1 MAQGNVL
8 GKLQSFNSS
17 AVFAHGALS
26 PRPLCEDGCP
36 REVNFHFQ
44 SKGKGKRRPSSM
56 VAVSVHLKMFV
67 GEVARYLVPPR
78 ERSKINEWKQLGL
91 AAMSREKLPKVIA

>member
-8 GKLQSFNSS
+8 SKLQIFNSS
-17 AVFAHGALS
+17 AVFAHGALP

-56 VAVSVHLKMFV
+56 VAISVHLKMFV
-67 GEVARYLVPPR
+67 GEVAKYLVPPR
-78 ERSKINEWKQLGL
+78 EGSKINELKQLSGNSLGL
-91 AAMSREKLPKVIA
+91 LL